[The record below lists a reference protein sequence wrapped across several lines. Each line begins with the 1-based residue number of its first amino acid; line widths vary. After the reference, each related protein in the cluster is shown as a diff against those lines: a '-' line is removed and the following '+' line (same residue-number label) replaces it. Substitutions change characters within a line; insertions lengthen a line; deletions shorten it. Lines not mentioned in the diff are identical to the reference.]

1 MFKYNAMHR
10 CTDLM
15 HLRNCCISIRVEMAP
30 FIACDSLIAEL
41 RRLGNMCWCVW
52 RDSMISAK

>member
-15 HLRNCCISIRVEMAP
+15 HLRNCYISIRVEMVP
-30 FIACDSLIAEL
+30 FIACDSH
-41 RRLGNMCWCVW
+41 
-52 RDSMISAK
+52 S